1 MKFTIFKRLTFGYI
15 AIMVMVVF
23 LGAQATF
30 WINKL
35 NGITRDITAFHG
47 TTIRLTERLLKDL
60 FSLIGFEKKYIVSKD
75 PDFYK
80 QFWEINDN
88 LEKDMLT
95 LAGLMNVPEKKKLY
109 QEAETLYERYISL
122 FREESEFITKKK
134 DYPHKKYQAEKDI
147 LVDSLSRNLKQ
158 ITQTTRMDRDKKIDE
173 SSQIGSKMQKMIAA
187 TAGLFI
193 LVGFLISYFNTQK
206 INRSIVLLQEKT
218 KEIAKGTFEE
228 ISNITSP
235 PEIKELADDF
245 NIMCE
250 RLRELDEMKID
261 FISHVSHEL
270 RTPLTAMKEAS
281 SMLLE
286 GTVADSAEK
295 QKELLEIMYEECTRL
310 IESVNRILD
319 LSRME
324 AKMMNYHFNECSLVP
339 LIQKSIHKLGP
350 IAKSKKIQLKSKV
363 PQDLPTVTADERQIE
378 QVLENILGNA
388 LKFASDQDTVS
399 IDAAVKND
407 GRRFVEISVSD
418 SGSGIPKKE
427 LENIFDKF
435 QRIDNGKGTVRGTGL
450 GLPLAKHIVA
460 AHGGRIWAESEAGA
474 GSTFY
479 FTLPA

>member
-1 MKFTIFKRLTFGYI
+1 
-15 AIMVMVVF
+15 
-23 LGAQATF
+23 
-30 WINKL
+30 
-35 NGITRDITAFHG
+35 
-47 TTIRLTERLLKDL
+47 
-60 FSLIGFEKKYIVSKD
+60 
-75 PDFYK
+75 
-80 QFWEINDN
+80 
-88 LEKDMLT
+88 
-95 LAGLMNVPEKKKLY
+95 
-109 QEAETLYERYISL
+109 
-122 FREESEFITKKK
+122 
-134 DYPHKKYQAEKDI
+134 
-147 LVDSLSRNLKQ
+147 
-158 ITQTTRMDRDKKIDE
+158 
-173 SSQIGSKMQKMIAA
+173 
-187 TAGLFI
+187 
-193 LVGFLISYFNTQK
+193 LISFFNTQK

-250 RLRELDEMKID
+250 RLKELDEMKLD

-286 GTVADSAEK
+286 GTVANNAEN
-295 QKELLEIMYEECTRL
+295 QKELLKIMYEGCARL
-310 IESVNRILD
+310 IESVDRILD

-339 LIQKSIHKLGP
+339 LIQKSIHKLSP
-350 IAKSKKIQLKSKV
+350 IAKSKEIQLKSKV
-363 PQDLPTVTADERQIE
+363 PRDLPTVTADERRIE

-418 SGSGIPKKE
+418 SGSGIPEKE
-427 LENIFDKF
+427 LESIFDKF
-435 QRIDNGKGTVRGTGL
+435 LRIENGKGTVRGTGL

-460 AHGGRIWAESEAGA
+460 AHGGRIWAESKEGA